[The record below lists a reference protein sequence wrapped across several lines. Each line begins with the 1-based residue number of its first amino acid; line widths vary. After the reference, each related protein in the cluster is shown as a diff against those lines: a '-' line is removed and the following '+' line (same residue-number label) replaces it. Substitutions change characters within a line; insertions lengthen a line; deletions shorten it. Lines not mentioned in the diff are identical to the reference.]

1 MRIFTFNKEQLN
13 RWFVD
18 LPEWTG
24 SKSEL
29 EMIMGADD
37 MLNIISQGESKVFLN
52 ISLEP
57 FDGCDILEKIEDT
70 PGIGGAYYMMKSYKG
85 IEYNLK
91 LWLCEVTRFVFGN
104 LPEKIYIK

>member
-1 MRIFTFNKEQLN
+1 MRIFTFNKDQSN

-24 SKSEL
+24 SKAEL
-29 EMIMGADD
+29 EMIMGADN
-37 MLNIISQGESKVFLN
+37 MLNIISQGENKVYLN
-52 ISLEP
+52 LSPEP
-57 FDGCDILEKIEDT
+57 FDESDSLEKIEDT

-85 IEYNLK
+85 TEYNLK